1 MQIVSAG
8 GKVGV
13 FSWADGFVFSDHPEN
28 HRQEA
33 SKSQIHA
40 CNVIARLMHQGRWDE
55 AEEVMDRFMK

>member
-8 GKVGV
+8 GQVGV
-13 FSWADGFVFSDHPEN
+13 FSWADGFVFPKRSEN
-28 HRQEA
+28 HQREA

-40 CNVIARLMHQGRWDE
+40 CAVIARLMHQGRWDE